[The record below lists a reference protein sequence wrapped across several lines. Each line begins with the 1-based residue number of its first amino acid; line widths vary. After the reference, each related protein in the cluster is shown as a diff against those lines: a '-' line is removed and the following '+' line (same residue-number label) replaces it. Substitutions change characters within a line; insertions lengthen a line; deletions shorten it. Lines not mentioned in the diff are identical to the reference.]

1 MNLALWLERAGKAFP
16 ENPAVALGEQVV
28 QTYGELSQRA
38 AKMADGLKALGLAP
52 GDRVAICSNN
62 RPEYVEA
69 MYGMWWGAFS
79 TVPGNAKLHGAELGY
94 ILENAGAKVCLVG
107 PELVDSVRKHAPK
120 ALEHLIVFASAA

>member
-38 AKMADGLKALGLAP
+38 AKMADGLKALGLVP

-69 MYGMWWGAFS
+69 MYGMWWGA
-79 TVPGNAKLHGAELGY
+79 LHPRELGCEG
-94 ILENAGAKVCLVG
+94 LSGRTGVG
-107 PELVDSVRKHAPK
+107 RRGW
-120 ALEHLIVFASAA
+120 